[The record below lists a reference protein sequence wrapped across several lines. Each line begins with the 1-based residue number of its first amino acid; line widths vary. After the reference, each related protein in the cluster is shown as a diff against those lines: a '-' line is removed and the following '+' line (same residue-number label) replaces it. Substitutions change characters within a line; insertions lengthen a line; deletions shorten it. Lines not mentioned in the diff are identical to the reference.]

1 MAGLKDTKRRIV
13 SVKNTQKITRAMKL
27 VSAAKFA
34 RANQMAVR
42 ARPYG
47 RSFEKVVAQVS
58 LAVKTETALMKI
70 RPEKKILVITLAT
83 DRGLCG
89 GLNSNLL
96 KKATAFIREK
106 LHMGVS
112 VELSLW
118 GRRSYSLSRINK
130 TVLKDKK
137 ESVLDKPTYSKAR
150 AFAKAFSD
158 SFEGG
163 EYDAVYFI
171 YPKFTNAMTQTPEIE
186 LLLPVKP
193 ALLDKDEDASG
204 SFIFEP
210 EIHTLCESLARDL
223 IAIKIYRYLL
233 DGRASE
239 HAARMTAMDN
249 ATNNA
254 SDVIKRLTLEYN
266 RARQAN
272 ITKELIEITS
282 GAQALN

>member
-47 RSFEKVVAQVS
+47 LSFEKVVAQVS
-58 LAVKTETALMKI
+58 LAVKTETTLMKV
-70 RPEKKILVITLAT
+70 RPEKKILVVALAT

-89 GLNSNLL
+89 GLNSNLI
-96 KKATAFIREK
+96 KKSTAFIKEK
-106 LHMGVS
+106 TEKDVS
-112 VELSLW
+112 VELALW
-118 GRRSYSLSRINK
+118 GRRSYALSK
-130 TVLKDKK
+130 LKKVVVKEKK
-137 ESVLDKPTYSKAR
+137 EMVLDKPTYAKAR
-150 AFAKAFSD
+150 SFGKVFSD
-158 SFEGG
+158 SFEAS

-171 YPKFTNAMTQTPEIE
+171 YPKFTNALTQTPEVE

-193 ALLDKDEDASG
+193 ILLEKDEDASG

-210 EIHTLCESLARDL
+210 EIHGLCENLARDL

-254 SDVIKRLTLEYN
+254 SDVIKKLTLEYN